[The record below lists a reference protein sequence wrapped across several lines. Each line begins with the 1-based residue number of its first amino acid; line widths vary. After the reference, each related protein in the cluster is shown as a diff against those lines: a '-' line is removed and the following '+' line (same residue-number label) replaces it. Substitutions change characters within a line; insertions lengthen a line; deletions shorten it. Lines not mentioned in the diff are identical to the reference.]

1 MLIHSLPLFLTLG
14 LFATTAAAQSVQ
26 NNNQGVIVNVI
37 APAPVYSQ
45 PIYLPE
51 IHRSTAAELQAETD
65 AYLARKASESA
76 RESRE
81 AGAPAPKAPASF
93 YFVARARTEV
103 ILRAAPD
110 AKSARVTIIP
120 ARGSISVD
128 GRGGF
133 LPNGWSAVS
142 FLGTSTTI
150 STS

>member
-1 MLIHSLPLFLTLG
+1 MLLIR
-14 LFATTAAAQSVQ
+14 FA
-26 NNNQGVIVNVI
+26 
-37 APAPVYSQ
+37 
-45 PIYLPE
+45 
-51 IHRSTAAELQAETD
+51 
-65 AYLARKASESA
+65 LALS

-142 FLGTSTTI
+142 YYETRSFGSGMVSGYILTKDVLE
-150 STS
+150 